1 MSKIGWLVGGLA
13 IAPGLVG
20 AQIPASMQQPVPA
33 IVVSAMGESRIAPDR
48 ASILIGVQSRS
59 KTAALAGAENA
70 RRQKAVL
77 DTLRALGLQ
86 SDQLTTTNYSV
97 YPETRYDQATQTS
110 VVVGYVVSNNVRVEL
125 RSLDLVAKVIDAA
138 LAKGANQISSLD
150 FYPSNPDATRRQAL
164 AQAVERARADADALA
179 RAAGGSL
186 GTLLE
191 LNSNDVG
198 GPPIIRKEMAMR
210 AAADV
215 STPIEPGSELFR
227 VSVTARWQFVPG
239 AR

>member
-1 MSKIGWLVGGLA
+1 MFVAGL
-13 IAPGLVG
+13 G
-20 AQIPASMQQPVPA
+20 AQAVVAQQPVPA

-48 ASILIGVQSRS
+48 ASILIGVQSRA
-59 KTAALAGAENA
+59 KTAALAGSENA

-86 SDQLTTTNYSV
+86 ADQLTTTNYSV
-97 YPETRYDQATQTS
+97 YPETRYEQATQNS

-125 RSLDLVAKVIDAA
+125 RSLDLVARVIDAA

-150 FYPSNPDATRRQAL
+150 FYPSNPDATRRTAL

-186 GTLLE
+186 GGLLE
-191 LNSNDVG
+191 LSSNDMG

-210 AAADV
+210 AEAAMAP
-215 STPIEPGSELFR
+215 TPIEPGSELFR
-227 VSVTARWQFVPG
+227 VSVTARWQFISG